1 MKSLIIRVIASSILG
16 AGIAYFIAHL
26 SDGDVYK
33 AVIMSAGVIT
43 TAIMFRE

>member
-1 MKSLIIRVIASSILG
+1 MARFIFRVIASSLLG

-33 AVIMSAGVIT
+33 AVIMSTGVIT